1 MGAALTGF
9 GLGFFVAAQIGPLSL
24 FLIRSTL
31 RSSLAV
37 GVSIAAGIAAID
49 TLYAT
54 VGAAGAA
61 PALSIGAARTILGI
75 AGATI
80 LLALGVRTLWTARR
94 VRGGF
99 ETPAEAISPRRAF
112 LTALAATASN
122 PLTIASWA
130 AIFAAANGGH
140 ASPHLATTLA
150 LLAGI
155 GAGSLSAA
163 TALAVASSLL
173 RRRLGARALRAA
185 DATAGVALVTF
196 GGVLGYRTLHD

>member
-1 MGAALTGF
+1 MGNAVTGF
-9 GLGFFVAAQIGPLSL
+9 GLGFFVAAQIGPMSL

-61 PALSIGAARTILGI
+61 PVLSVGAARTVLGV
-75 AGATI
+75 AGAVI
-80 LLALGVRTLWTARR
+80 LVVLGVRTLWSARR
-94 VRGGF
+94 VRAGF
-99 ETPAEAISPRRAF
+99 ETPGEAMSPRRAF
-112 LTALAATASN
+112 ATALAATASN

-130 AIFAAANGGH
+130 AIFAAASGGQ
-140 ASPHLATTLA
+140 SGPRFGSTLT

-155 GAGSLSAA
+155 GVGSLSAA
-163 TALAVASSLL
+163 SVLAVTVTLL
-173 RRRLGARALRAA
+173 RRRLGSRALRVV
-185 DATAGVALVTF
+185 DLGAGAALVGF
-196 GGVLGYRTLHD
+196 GGALGYRTLHD